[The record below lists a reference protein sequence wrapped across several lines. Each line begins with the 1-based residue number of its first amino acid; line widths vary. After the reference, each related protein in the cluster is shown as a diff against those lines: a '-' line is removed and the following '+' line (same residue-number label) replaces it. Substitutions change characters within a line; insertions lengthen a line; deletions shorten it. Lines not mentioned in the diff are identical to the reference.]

1 MDSIHLRRIEDQEKE
16 YSSAYETYRHG
27 RERYNELYETA
38 LRPTSLQKRQ
48 MTKSES
54 VALISRE
61 TRRRIDDTI
70 DRLRIIQD

>member
-1 MDSIHLRRIEDQEKE
+1 VSVYPASFVMKSMIKVK
-16 YSSAYETYRHG
+16 YSNNHNFELQ
-27 RERYNELYETA
+27 RYNELYETA